1 MHENI
6 EGSQAPILGIFA
18 PIARTGLPTIL
29 FRLKISLAVTKFVM
43 NVSVETSTE
52 SANKSK

>member
-52 SANKSK
+52 SANNSK